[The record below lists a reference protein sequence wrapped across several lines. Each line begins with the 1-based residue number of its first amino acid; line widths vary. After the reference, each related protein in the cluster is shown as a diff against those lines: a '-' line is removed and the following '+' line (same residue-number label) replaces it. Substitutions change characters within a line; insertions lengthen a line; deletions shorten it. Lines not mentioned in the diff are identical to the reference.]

1 MAENN
6 KLLGIGSR
14 VNHPAYGDG
23 VVIRLHPAAYEVTF
37 IVYGTKNVGK
47 DYTEWEI
54 LDHVE
59 AEDAVTWSDAEK
71 ALMRILKTWGEV
83 SQLVTIGD
91 KWKGGM
97 MTLQPY
103 DKGLKGKDI
112 PIETFFHKIVML
124 RDRLRVMEQKINS
137 NKKLADEDKIEL
149 QQYITRIYGSLTT
162 FNVLF
167 RDKSDHFVGE
177 KSGSE

>member
-1 MAENN
+1 MSQSNE
-6 KLLGIGSR
+6 LLGVGSR

-23 VVIRLHPAAYEVTF
+23 VILKLHPVAYDVVF
-37 IVYGTKNVGK
+37 IVYGSKTIGK
-47 DYTEWEI
+47 EYSEWEI

-59 AEDAVTWSDAEK
+59 AEEPVSWNDAEK
-71 ALMRILKTWGEV
+71 SLMRILKMWGELTEIV
-83 SQLVTIGD
+83 AIGD
-91 KWKGGM
+91 KWKGGVM
-97 MTLQPY
+97 ALQPY
-103 DKGLKGKDI
+103 DKELKSKDI
-112 PIETFFHKIVML
+112 PIETFFHKIVLL

-167 RDKSDHFVGE
+167 GNKEDHFVGD
-177 KSGSE
+177 KA

>member
-1 MAENN
+1 MSEANEI
-6 KLLGIGSR
+6 LGVGSR

-23 VVIRLHPAAYEVTF
+23 VVIRLHAAAYEVTF
-37 IVYGTKNVGK
+37 IVYGTKTVGK

-54 LDHVE
+54 TDHVE
-59 AEDAVTWSDAEK
+59 AEESVSWNDAEK
-71 ALMRILKTWGEV
+71 SLMRILKTWGEI
-83 SQLVTIGD
+83 SEMVTIGD
-91 KWKGGM
+91 KWKGGTM
-97 MTLQPY
+97 SLLPY
-103 DKGLKGKDI
+103 DKGLKSKDI

-167 RDKSDHFVGE
+167 SDKEHHFVGD
-177 KSGSE
+177 KS